1 MAETQ
6 RCCRA
11 RAIFI
16 YLVKNMLIEFNGH
29 ESAPHMQVSAKFPG
43 RNKCQTNFQTNRKLS
58 DKLSDKLKT
67 VRQTFRQTEN
77 CQTNFQTNRKLS
89 DKLSVKFPDGA
100 RATNVQTNS
109 RVTSDAGSL
118 QRRLASI
125 ATQSIPFSSSNP
137 GMLTDFQLGL
147 LMEVELTLR

>member
-6 RCCRA
+6 RCCHA

-16 YLVKNMLIEFNGH
+16 YLVKNVLIEFNGH
-29 ESAPHMQVSAKFPG
+29 DSAPHMQVSAKFPG
-43 RNKCQTNFQTNRKLS
+43 RNKCQTTFQTNRKLS

-67 VRQTFRQTEN
+67 VRQTFRQTD
-77 CQTNFQTNRKLS
+77 TS

-109 RVTSDAGSL
+109 RVTSNAGSL

-137 GMLTDFQLGL
+137 GMLTDFQLSL